1 MMKDK
6 KKLQEMQLKNM
17 KMIMETSLTK
27 RLMKT

>member
-6 KKLQEMQLKNM
+6 KKLQEMQLKSM
-17 KMIMETSLTK
+17 KMIMEMSLTK